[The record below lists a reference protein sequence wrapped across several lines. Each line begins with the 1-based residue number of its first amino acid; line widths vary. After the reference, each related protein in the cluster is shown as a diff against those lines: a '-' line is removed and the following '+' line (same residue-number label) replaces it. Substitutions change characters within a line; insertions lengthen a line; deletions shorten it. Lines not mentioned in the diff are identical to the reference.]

1 MGLETGRSCQIDVKG
16 RPTGD
21 GTLDDPYLVGLYSV
35 NNYILHT
42 ENDGGG
48 TGGNSQFTFTVP
60 TDASITIF
68 NVAVGAYGD
77 DDRGTYRVSVK
88 DVTDTFTD
96 DFTTSRDTTGVVD
109 VEGSV
114 TGEIESPGDLDWFAV
129 DLTGGTTYQID
140 LKGLGTRDGTLWDTY
155 LVGVYNSSGSR
166 IYDMAGDRITDD
178 DGGEGVNSRV
188 TFTPTATG
196 THYVSA
202 GGIGSETGTYT
213 LSVSVKDVTNDDDH
227 SATTQTPAGWM
238 STAR

>member
-1 MGLETGRSCQIDVKG
+1 MGLETGRSYQIDVKG

-42 ENDGGG
+42 ENDDGG

-96 DFTTSRDTTGVVD
+96 DFTTTSRDTTSARVD
-109 VEGSV
+109 VDGSV
-114 TGEIESPGDLDWFAV
+114 TGEIDYG
-129 DLTGGTTYQID
+129 
-140 LKGLGTRDGTLWDTY
+140 RD
-155 LVGVYNSSGSR
+155 R
-166 IYDMAGDRITDD
+166 
-178 DGGEGVNSRV
+178 RV